1 MTAPTV
7 IGLDLSLRS
16 TGVACLHGD
25 GKGWTAMIKTT
36 GQRDD
41 TYDDRWQRIDSIAR
55 DIKDPIRSVD
65 NLALVVIEGPAYGV
79 PGGST
84 WDRAGVWWLVVDYC
98 YRLSYPV
105 AVAGPRTR
113 AMYATGD
120 GNATKADV
128 VDATRKAFRWFDGK
142 NDEADALQLAA
153 MGRRYL
159 DAPVDPDQ
167 PWQPACLAATAWPV
181 Q

>member
-1 MTAPTV
+1 VTAPTV
-7 IGLDLSLRS
+7 LGLDLSLRS
-16 TGVACLHGD
+16 SGVACLTRD
-25 GKGWTAMIKTT
+25 AGWTATIETT
-36 GQRDD
+36 GRRADPYP
-41 TYDDRWQRIDSIAR
+41 TRWKRLDNIAR
-55 DIKDPIRSVD
+55 AIKSHIRSND
-65 NLALVVIEGPAYGV
+65 APALVVIEGPALGM

-84 WDRAGVWWLVVDYC
+84 WDRAGAWWLVVDYC
-98 YRLSYPV
+98 HRLNYPV

-113 AMYATGD
+113 AMYATGN
-120 GNATKADV
+120 GNADKTAV
-128 VDATRKAFRWFDGK
+128 VAATRRAFPWFDGDD
-142 NDEADALQLAA
+142 DEADALQLAA